1 MTTLTVQS
9 ALLALTDYWAEHGC
23 VITQP
28 SNVEVG
34 AGTLNGSTFLRV
46 LGPEPWRVA
55 YVEPSVRPDDAR
67 YGLNP
72 NRLQCH
78 TQFQVILKPEPGNAQ
93 ELYLGSLERLGID
106 TRRHDIRFVED
117 NWASPAL
124 GAWGLGWEVWLDGL
138 EITQFT
144 YFQQAGGHNLD
155 PISVELTYGME
166 RILMA
171 LQGVTHFKDME
182 FAPGVSYG
190 EILGQGEYEWSRYYL
205 DDADVESTRQLL
217 QIHDKEAERLVELG
231 LPVPAHAQ
239 LLKCSHL
246 FNILD
251 ARGAVSTTE
260 RADTFKTMR
269 GLARRIATSW
279 MDKRA
284 EQDHPLMN
292 SFARITGEQTAA
304 DTQNTEPAPPETV
317 GRPRRLLFEIGV
329 EEMPPSE
336 VTTAAADVERMI
348 GEGLAASHLEH
359 GSITVSAAPRRIVVD
374 VADIADREPDRT
386 VTVKGPKV
394 SAAFDAEGN
403 PTRAVEGFAR
413 KQGVDIA
420 ALDRITEKGNE
431 HVAAQRTEV
440 GRSVT
445 EVLVPLLASTVSNLR
460 SAKNMSWNA
469 EGLSFARPIRWL
481 VALLD
486 SAVLPVTVAN
496 LNAGRSTQL
505 HRASRPSVLEIPH
518 ADGYLDLL
526 VEHGV
531 LADITTRRTTICAQA
546 QEQAAAVGGQVD
558 LTAEAA
564 LVEEV
569 TNLVE
574 QPTVVRGDFDPNY
587 LELPEEILTTV
598 MRKHQRYFPVRDGEG
613 VLLPHFL
620 TAANGPVDVDL
631 VRSGNQDVLRARY
644 EDAAFFYRADLETPL
659 EQLHAELEHLNF
671 AERLGSMLDRA
682 RRIEAL
688 AERLGDLAGITDEQR
703 RTLRRAAG
711 LAKFDLGSQMV
722 TEMTSLAGTMA
733 RIYAAA
739 AGEDAEVAQA
749 LFEMELPRGFADEL
763 PQSAPGALLSL
774 ADRLDLLAGLFAADA
789 APTGSSDPYGMRR
802 AAIGAVSVLGSH
814 TDLQGVDLG
823 EALRAAFA
831 LQPIEADSKTYGT
844 ALDFLVQR
852 LERSLTDSGHPVEL
866 VRAVLP
872 LAAHPS
878 VARER
883 VEELDKLSGDAD
895 FLGLASTM
903 QRVRNIVPQGT
914 AAVTR
919 VSTPEPA
926 DTLLADTIRDTD
938 LSGQD
943 RTLAA
948 LSNAVQPLVE
958 AVSTFFDEVL
968 VNAEDP
974 TTRSERMGLLVSI
987 DQLVTAHISL
997 DWAALPKDLRAA

>member
-1 MTTLTVQS
+1 MTTLTMQS

-55 YVEPSVRPDDAR
+55 YVEPSVRPDDSR

-106 TRRHDIRFVED
+106 TRRHDVRFVED

-155 PISVELTYGME
+155 PVSVELTYGME

-190 EILGQGEYEWSRYYL
+190 EVFGQGEYEWSRYYL
-205 DDADVESTRQLL
+205 DDADVEATRQLF
-217 QIHDKEAERLVELG
+217 HTHNREAERLVELS
-231 LPVPAHAQ
+231 LPIPAHAQ

-246 FNILD
+246 FNVLD
-251 ARGAVSTTE
+251 SRGAVSTTE
-260 RADTFKTMR
+260 RADAFKTMR
-269 GLARRIATSW
+269 GLARKIATLW

-284 EQDHPLMN
+284 ELGHPLLN
-292 SFARITGEQTAA
+292 TFSKSEKETTAVV
-304 DTQNTEPAPPETV
+304 TQSAEPAPPETSD
-317 GRPRRLLFEIGV
+317 RPRRLLFEVGV
-329 EEMPPSE
+329 EELPPSE
-336 VTTAAADVERMI
+336 VTATAADVEKTIR
-348 GEGLAASHLEH
+348 EGLAASHLEH
-359 GSITVSAAPRRIVVD
+359 GRITVSAAPRRVVVD

-394 SAAFDAEGN
+394 SAAFDSEGN

-413 KQGVDIA
+413 KQGVDVA
-420 ALDRITEKGNE
+420 ALGRITEKRNE
-431 HVAAQRTEV
+431 HVAAERTEV
-440 GRSVT
+440 GRTAS
-445 EVLVPLLASTVSNLR
+445 EVLVPLLASTVTNLR

-469 EGLSFARPIRWL
+469 ENLSFTRPIRWL

-486 SAVLPVTVAN
+486 DAVLPVTVAN
-496 LNAGRSTQL
+496 LTAGRSTQL
-505 HRASRPSVLEIPH
+505 HRAARPSALEVPR

-526 VEHGV
+526 AEHGI
-531 LADITTRRTTICAQA
+531 LADVPTRRSTIRDQA
-546 QEQAAAVGGQVD
+546 REQAAAVGGQVD
-558 LTAEAA
+558 FTAEAA

-574 QPTVVRGDFDPNY
+574 QPTVIRGDFDPDY

-613 VLLPHFL
+613 ALLPYFL

-659 EQLHAELEHLNF
+659 EQMHAKLEHLSF

-682 RRIEAL
+682 RRVEAL
-688 AERLGDLAGITDEQR
+688 ADALGDFAGITDGQR
-703 RTLRRAAG
+703 RTLRGASR

-733 RIYAAA
+733 RIYADA
-739 AGEDAEVAQA
+739 AGEGAEVAQA
-749 LFEMELPRGFADEL
+749 LFEMELPRGAADEL
-763 PQSAPGALLSL
+763 PRSAPGALLAL

-802 AAIGAVSVLGSH
+802 AAIGAMAVLSNH
-814 TDLQGVDLG
+814 TDLRGVDLD
-823 EALRAAFA
+823 EALKAAFA
-831 LQPIEADSKTYGT
+831 LQPIEAGSEAHGT

-852 LERSLTDSGHPVEL
+852 LERSLTDDGHPVEL

-872 LAAHPS
+872 LAALPS

-883 VEELDKLSGDAD
+883 VEELGKLSGDAD

-903 QRVRNIVPQGT
+903 QRIRNIAPEGT
-914 AAVTR
+914 AAATR

-926 DTLLADTIRDTD
+926 DTLLADAVQGTD

-943 RTLAA
+943 RTLTA
-948 LSNAVQPLVE
+948 LSSAVQPLVK
-958 AVSTFFDEVL
+958 AVSRFFDEVL

-974 TTRSERMGLLVSI
+974 TTRSERLGLLVSV
-987 DQLVTAHISL
+987 DRLVTAHIAL